1 MACRTTCRQLAGGA
15 AALLVLA
22 TGLAR
27 ADDGKPTPASALP
40 PALHDKGC
48 TFYQDTKWG
57 SGTVVGIGEPL
68 RVVVTQTGD
77 GSDDKNQ
84 YTGYAGLTGGP
95 WEGHVG
101 AIGCDNSG
109 ELRCQAQLFSRDEKL
124 GDRVTVWTNALTTLD
139 DIGWKNKTVSLL
151 VGCAVIK

>member
-1 MACRTTCRQLAGGA
+1 MGCGTMRQRLACA

-22 TGLAR
+22 TGSAR
-27 ADDGKPTPASALP
+27 ADDGKPAPAGALP

-48 TFYQDTKWG
+48 TFYEDTKWG
-57 SGTVVGIGEPL
+57 AGTVVGVGEPL
-68 RVVVTQTGD
+68 RVVVTQKGD

-84 YTGYAGLTGGP
+84 YTGYASLAGGP

-101 AIGCDNSG
+101 AMICDNSE

-124 GDRVTVWTNALTTLD
+124 GDKVMVWTNALTTLD
-139 DIGWKNKTVSLL
+139 DVGWKNKAVSLL
-151 VGCAVIK
+151 VGCAVLK